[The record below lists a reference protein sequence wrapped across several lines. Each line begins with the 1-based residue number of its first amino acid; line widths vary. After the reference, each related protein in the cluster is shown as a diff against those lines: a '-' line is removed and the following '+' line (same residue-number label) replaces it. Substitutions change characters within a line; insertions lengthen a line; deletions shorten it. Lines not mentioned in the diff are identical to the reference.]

1 MNLCMVGVGYVGLV
15 SGTCFAEFGNRV
27 YCVDND
33 PEKIELLETGK
44 IPFYEPGL
52 KELLERNRSAGRL
65 VFTTNLREALNESL
79 VVFIAVG
86 TPSRDDG
93 SANLNQVYEVA
104 RDIGRLMQGYK
115 VIVTKSTVL
124 IGTSR
129 RIKEII
135 RENQPREIPFDV
147 VSNPEFLREGS
158 AIEDFMRPNR
168 VVIGSDSE
176 QASAIM
182 KDLYSPLYL
191 IETPFVLT
199 NLETAEMIKYASNA
213 FLATK
218 ISFINEMANLCE
230 KVGADVHQ
238 VAKAMGLDKRIGP
251 KFLHPGPGFGGSC
264 FPKDTAAI
272 VNFAASVDSRL
283 RIVESVIQVN
293 QDQIQRMIEKVKRAF
308 GDQVQ
313 GKIFAA
319 LGLTFKPNT
328 DDIRESPAIKII
340 KGLVELGAQVVAYD
354 PAGIEP
360 SKKVLGSIG
369 FAQGP
374 YEAAKGADALMILT
388 EWNEFRYLDWDK
400 LATLLKDKLVFD
412 FRNVYDPEK
421 MRAMG
426 FKYYCV
432 GRGYEPSQRT

>member
-1 MNLCMVGVGYVGLV
+1 MNICMVGVGYVGLV
-15 SGTCFAEFGNRV
+15 SGACFAEFGNRV

-33 PEKIELLETGK
+33 RQKIETLESGK

-52 KELLERNRSAGRL
+52 KDLLERNRAAGRII
-65 VFTTNLREALNESL
+65 FTTDLKEALDECL

-93 SANLNQVYEVA
+93 SANLQYVFEVA
-104 RDIGRLMQGYK
+104 KEIGKLMEGYK
-115 VIVTKSTVL
+115 VIVTKSTVV

-129 RIKEII
+129 KIRKIIKE
-135 RENQPREIPFDV
+135 NQTKEIPFDV

-158 AIEDFMRPNR
+158 AIEDFMRPDR
-168 VVIGSDSE
+168 VVIGTDSE

-191 IETPFVLT
+191 IETPFVIT

-230 KVGADVHQ
+230 RVGADVHH

-264 FPKDTAAI
+264 FPKDTKAI
-272 VNFAASVDSRL
+272 TSFAASVGSRL
-283 RIVESVIQVN
+283 RIVEAVIQVN
-293 QDQIQRMIEKVKRAF
+293 EEQVLRMVEKVKQAF
-308 GDQVQ
+308 GDRLE
-313 GKIFAA
+313 GTRLAA

-340 KGLVELGAQVVAYD
+340 KELVKMGAHVVAFD

-360 SKKVLGSIG
+360 SKRELEGVE
-369 FAQGP
+369 FAQDP
-374 YEAAKGADALMILT
+374 YSAAQGADGLMILT
-388 EWNEFRYLDWDK
+388 EWNEFRYLDWDEMAK
-400 LATLLKDKLVFD
+400 RLHGRLVFD
-412 FRNVYDPEK
+412 FRNVYDPDK
-421 MRAMG
+421 MKAMG
-426 FKYYCV
+426 FQYHCV
-432 GRGYEPSQRT
+432 GRGYEPATGA